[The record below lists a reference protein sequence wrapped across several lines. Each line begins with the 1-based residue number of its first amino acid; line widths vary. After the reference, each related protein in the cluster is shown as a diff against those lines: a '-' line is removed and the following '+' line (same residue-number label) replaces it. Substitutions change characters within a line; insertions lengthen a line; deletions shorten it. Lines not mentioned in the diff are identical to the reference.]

1 MFKSKAT
8 RKRQRHAL
16 AQAALDG
23 DEPTLASLLAEGV
36 SPDAAGSDGFPA
48 VVNAAGGGHRDAL
61 ETLVQAGARLEAK
74 NRAGSTALIWAAA
87 MGKHDCVGALL
98 SWGANKDAVR
108 NDGCTALILGACYGQ
123 LDSVRLLVYA
133 GADRTK
139 RATSGKSALD
149 WAVAKRHDEVAGL
162 LRHVPALDGAQP
174 RADAEPEPEPEGTT
188 ALRELAESG
197 DPLGQVVAMGF
208 EVGASSAALSAC
220 GGDAQ
225 AAITRLLAEQPAAA
239 GGGAM
244 AAAEPEPEGEPN
256 PLALAD
262 SEITAL

>member
-1 MFKSKAT
+1 MFKSKA
-8 RKRQRHAL
+8 KRQQHAL

-108 NDGCTALILGACYGQ
+108 NDGCTGLILAACYGQ

-244 AAAEPEPEGEPN
+244 AAAEPEPEGTEPN